1 MSSPRYCSPSK
12 KKNKVTCYS
21 DKSLI
26 KIANNYNKKSKDK
39 IPIPANKEKLT
50 EQDRGHLWKAIKN
63 KLKDDAPC
71 NDDFCYLET
80 NIVKEL
86 NDQDINKNTF
96 VPEKPIEWYDSPNEW
111 LSNFDIAD
119 VMRQYEDETDFIF
132 FGPTPIDFDE
142 RLNYN
147 RCVNQELC
155 SINLR
160 DINNKK
166 KNKVGVIFNLDPHT
180 KSGSHWTAL
189 FVDMKRGGIYYF
201 DSYGIEPPNE
211 VKKLM
216 KKIRSQGN
224 ELVYNGEIELDG
236 TYVSPINGNIVGD
249 NIIKLNGGNK
259 LEEDDI
265 IEMVG
270 GGKKKKVK
278 VKSVKG
284 DGTVILDGIVLK
296 DKDIKMLRRGYK
308 EFYNP
313 KRFQYKNSEC
323 GMFSMWFII
332 QFIEDRDYGEIITSK
347 IDDDY
352 VFKKRNEYYRPN
364 MKKIKKEKSL
374 FGIFDGGKI

>member
-63 KLKDDAPC
+63 KLKDDTPC

-224 ELVYNGEIELDG
+224 ELVYNGEIELDE

-364 MKKIKKEKSL
+364 IKKMKKDKSFLGL
-374 FGIFDGGKI
+374 F

>member
-1 MSSPRYCSPSK
+1 
-12 KKNKVTCYS
+12 
-21 DKSLI
+21 
-26 KIANNYNKKSKDK
+26 
-39 IPIPANKEKLT
+39 
-50 EQDRGHLWKAIKN
+50 
-63 KLKDDAPC
+63 
-71 NDDFCYLET
+71 
-80 NIVKEL
+80 
-86 NDQDINKNTF
+86 
-96 VPEKPIEWYDSPNEW
+96 
-111 LSNFDIAD
+111 
-119 VMRQYEDETDFIF
+119 
-132 FGPTPIDFDE
+132 
-142 RLNYN
+142 
-147 RCVNQELC
+147 
-155 SINLR
+155 
-160 DINNKK
+160 
-166 KNKVGVIFNLDPHT
+166 
-180 KSGSHWTAL
+180 
-189 FVDMKRGGIYYF
+189 MKRGGIYYF

-224 ELVYNGEIELDG
+224 ELVYNGEIELDE

-364 MKKIKKEKSL
+364 IKKMKKDKSFLGL
-374 FGIFDGGKI
+374 F